1 MLQPILTALSP
12 LLHPT
17 DRLRW
22 QCLLLLGTLVTAM
35 LYLGTRPGISVI
47 FPFLPWDKLLH
58 ATAYGGYAALA
69 WVAMA
74 GRSLWGPVML
84 AGAIGMMDEGA
95 QYYSP
100 GRTADFR
107 DIVADLLGAMLV
119 VLILRTLQRM
129 ESRQRATAPR

>member
-1 MLQPILTALSP
+1 MLQPILATLSP

-22 QCLLLLGTLVTAM
+22 QCLLLLATLVTAM
-35 LYLGTRPGISVI
+35 LYLGTRPGISEI

-58 ATAYGGYAALA
+58 ATAYGAYAALG

-74 GRSLWGPVML
+74 GRSLWGPVLL

-95 QYYSP
+95 QYYTP
-100 GRTADFR
+100 GRSADFR
-107 DIVADLLGAMLV
+107 DIIADLIGAMLI
-119 VLILRTLQRM
+119 VLVLRTLQRM
-129 ESRQRATAPR
+129 ELRQRAPAR